1 MLSIGQGVRPKDL
14 ITEWAESLLQRTQG
28 HSGLVDAYDVYDILL
43 NYWAETMQ
51 DDCYMIAN
59 DGWTYPEVKAVKR
72 KETTDKKTK
81 KTTVKESACMYD
93 EIVCDLLPVNIL
105 LAEYFTTE
113 TNEINDILVQ
123 VEGKQS
129 EMDEL
134 VEQNQDVFNFN
145 DNDEEAENEDKTL
158 SVKAADVKKAI
169 KNAKNEN
176 TSEDDI
182 KILKEWLALSDKK
195 DKLNK
200 LLKQKRSELTD
211 AVVAKYAAL
220 TGDDIKMLVVDRKW
234 LASIICSSE
243 ALMQSVTHRIA
254 TDVAALAER
263 YETTLSDLAQNVSSY
278 EDEVN
283 GYLKEMGFTI

>member
-1 MLSIGQGVRPKDL
+1 M
-14 ITEWAESLLQRTQG
+14 QRTQG

>member
-43 NYWAETMQ
+43 NYWAETLQ

>member
-1 MLSIGQGVRPKDL
+1 
-14 ITEWAESLLQRTQG
+14 
-28 HSGLVDAYDVYDILL
+28 
-43 NYWAETMQ
+43 
-51 DDCYMIAN
+51 
-59 DGWTYPEVKAVKR
+59 
-72 KETTDKKTK
+72 
-81 KTTVKESACMYD
+81 
-93 EIVCDLLPVNIL
+93 
-105 LAEYFTTE
+105 
-113 TNEINDILVQ
+113 
-123 VEGKQS
+123 
-129 EMDEL
+129 MDEL